1 MCRSRHLRR
10 QRDLTRVPSR
20 HIAASI
26 PCGRGAGMECDR
38 RTAASLRTSHSPPEK
53 ERIVKR
59 TIRLS
64 TMLATGLLTA
74 VVASASA
81 QEFATRLSG
90 YQETPLTINSNGSG
104 GFTAKMVPRSD
115 TVKCST
121 DPSTTLLLL
130 SPRSRGLVW
139 IRMIEPDDHLECGGQ
154 RVFSRT
160 GHGSRACQWV

>member
-1 MCRSRHLRR
+1 
-10 QRDLTRVPSR
+10 
-20 HIAASI
+20 
-26 PCGRGAGMECDR
+26 
-38 RTAASLRTSHSPPEK
+38 
-53 ERIVKR
+53 VKR
-59 TIRLS
+59 TIGLS

-104 GFTAKMVPRSD
+104 GFTAKVVPRSD

-130 SPRSRGLVW
+130 SAEPRT
-139 IRMIEPDDHLECGGQ
+139 
-154 RVFSRT
+154 RVDKNDRPGRPFGMR
-160 GHGSRACQWV
+160 RATSLLQNGARESCLSVGVG